1 MGAIRHW
8 TAEMEALARRTMRQ
22 AAGYAWMY
30 EHMAANAK
38 RWGDA
43 LNILSGVL
51 GALIGTAGLVSIFTD
66 TSTPL
71 WSRIVAAILGF
82 LISLVS
88 ALNATW
94 KPSEAQTSSVQTQVG
109 YATMQRDLMY
119 QLAQPRQ
126 DRADA
131 QEYMQRTLGNIEQLK
146 VSAPIIS
153 TFVRAAYNRKFKNNP
168 IYSPEDSWDTTVADA
183 RAAHDALRNR
193 TPRSYDSAS
202 DVSDGGRGSDGG
214 RESVD
219 GRESDDD
226 WLYPGPPVAPRGGRP
241 DLDAVLDAY
250 DGAQRRRAHSPSGGD
265 DESPPGSSDGGT
277 PGSGDGGTP
286 GSSDDGPPA
295 RG

>member
-1 MGAIRHW
+1 
-8 TAEMEALARRTMRQ
+8 MEALARRTMRQ

-94 KPSEAQTSSVQTQVG
+94 KPSEAQTSSIQTQVG

-153 TFVRAAYNRKFKNNP
+153 SFVRAAYNRKFKNNP
-168 IYSPEDSWDTTVADA
+168 IYTPEDSWDTTVADA
-183 RAAHDALRNR
+183 RAAQDALRNR
-193 TPRSYDSAS
+193 TPRSYDGAS
-202 DVSDGGRGSDGG
+202 DVSDGGRESDG
-214 RESVD
+214 
-219 GRESDDD
+219 D
-226 WLYPGPPVAPRGGRP
+226 WLAYAGPPVAPRGGRS
-241 DLDAVLDAY
+241 DLDAVLTAY
-250 DGAQRRRAHSPSGGD
+250 DGAQRRRAPGTLGG
-265 DESPPGSSDGGT
+265 DESP

-286 GSSDDGPPA
+286 DGSPPGDSGGDGSPPGGGGDDGGPP
-295 RG
+295 GG